1 MIQKIY
7 LRSKVIHILICIFIF
22 SFQPISSQS
31 LINPSDSTSIVFT
44 RSSQTLGDVLT
55 FGMAIADVD
64 LDDDNDI
71 FIGAYGAINASR
83 LWINDGNGSFTLS
96 SQTFGYNTTVPHDVA
111 IANLNDDLYPDI
123 FMANHSGPN
132 KIYFNNGNGS
142 FTIGAQNIGSI
153 GEHPQTIQLEDI
165 DNDGDQDAYIYNSSA
180 PNRIWEN
187 DGNGFFTMRNIDYG
201 GDDSGNQFLA
211 DFNNDDYPDLFVGM
225 RTGPSQIWMNDGA
238 GNITYSGH
246 TLGGGG
252 EAIDCNDVDD
262 DGDTDIVVAAGGE
275 ITIWLNQNNTGTF
288 VSGFT
293 FGEGAT
299 ECKLFDADLDGDFDL
314 VTGHFENG
322 SKLWINDS
330 TGSFSSIATS
340 FDNLIAYR
348 IECGKLDSDDDYDVL
363 MGVEPGSGGIAI
375 YFNESTI
382 VGVDKKSNPWLKD
395 YILYNNYPNPFNPT
409 TTISYSIP
417 ERSFV
422 SLKIYD
428 VLGHEIKVLV
438 DEEKKAGNYKI
449 TFGGDGLSSGIYL
462 YQLSVNDFIESKKMI
477 LLK

>member
-1 MIQKIY
+1 MITINNLQ
-7 LRSKVIHILICIFIF
+7 LAVTSILIYSLIF
-22 SFQPISSQS
+22 SFYTISAQS
-31 LINPSDSTSIVFT
+31 LVNPQDSTSIIFT
-44 RSSQTLGDVLT
+44 RGNQTLGDVLT

-64 LDDDNDI
+64 LDNDNDI
-71 FIGAYGAINASR
+71 FIGTYGAINASR
-83 LWINDGNGSFTLS
+83 LWINDGNGSFNMA
-96 SQTFGYNTTVPHDVA
+96 SQQFGYNTTVPHDVD

-123 FMANHSGPN
+123 FMANHNGPN

-142 FTIGAQNIGSI
+142 FAIGAQNIGSI
-153 GEHPQTIQLEDI
+153 DEHPQTIQLSDV
-165 DNDGDQDAYIYNSSA
+165 DRDGDMDAYIYNSSA

-211 DFNNDDYPDLFVGM
+211 DFNNDDYPDLFVSM

-252 EAIDCNDVDD
+252 EAIDCGDVDD
-262 DGDTDIVVAAGGE
+262 DNDTDIVVAAGGE

-299 ECKLFDADLDGDFDL
+299 ECKLFDADLDEDLDL
-314 VTGHFENG
+314 VTGHFEIG
-322 SKLWINDS
+322 SKLWINDG

-340 FDNLIAYR
+340 FDSQLAYR
-348 IECGKLDSDDDYDVL
+348 IECGKLDDDNDYDVL
-363 MGVEPGSGGIAI
+363 FGVEPGSGGIAI
-375 YFNESTI
+375 YFNETTI
-382 VGVDKKSNPWLKD
+382 VCVEDISNSELIKFK
-395 YILYNNYPNPFNPT
+395 LYNNYPNPFNPS
-409 TTISYSIP
+409 TIIAYSVSQ
-417 ERSFV
+417 RSNVKLSVF
-422 SLKIYD
+422 D
-428 VLGHEIKVLV
+428 VLGNEVGVLV
-438 DEEKKAGNYKI
+438 DEEKSEGFYEVEFNAAGL
-449 TFGGDGLSSGIYL
+449 TSGIYL
-462 YQLSVNDFIESKKMI
+462 YKLQTGNYTKMKKMI